1 MQENRFKYEAIADN
15 IRDAIRLGSLRIGD
29 RLQSI
34 RQTSRELGVSN
45 ASVFK
50 AYYHLESEGLIECR
64 PKSGYYVRYHLQDSE
79 PPSSQLL
86 NEDACEVSN
95 QALIQEFLAT
105 KLAHPD
111 HLDLSTA
118 VPSTELLPIAGLKK
132 SIQKSYLND
141 PRAAT
146 AYENTTGHPELKR
159 SISQFGLNWGCV
171 IAENEVVITNG
182 CMEAIA
188 LSLSILTKPGDT
200 IALESPVYYGLLQL
214 IQHLKL
220 KIVEIPADP
229 ATGISLDDLEQVI
242 HHQDLKAILVIPNFN
257 NPTGSLVPDE
267 NKQRLVAMA
276 TEHQIPIIEDD
287 IYGELYFSEPRPKNC
302 KSFDEDGWVIYCSSF
317 SKTLAPGFRVGWCI
331 PGRFHE
337 KFVQRKYVTNISTS
351 SISQA
356 VIAHFLTHGRY
367 DFYLKKLRS
376 ALKTQHLQYKRA
388 IFDYFPGKIASSNP
402 QGGFVLW
409 LELPKNKNA
418 LKLYQ
423 AGVKA
428 GIVIAPGQMF
438 FARADYRNYF
448 RISFGKPFD
457 EAVDQALKKLGSLAA
472 AL

>member
-1 MQENRFKYEAIADN
+1 
-15 IRDAIRLGSLRIGD
+15 
-29 RLQSI
+29 
-34 RQTSRELGVSN
+34 
-45 ASVFK
+45 
-50 AYYHLESEGLIECR
+50 
-64 PKSGYYVRYHLQDSE
+64 
-79 PPSSQLL
+79 
-86 NEDACEVSN
+86 
-95 QALIQEFLAT
+95 
-105 KLAHPD
+105 
-111 HLDLSTA
+111 
-118 VPSTELLPIAGLKK
+118 
-132 SIQKSYLND
+132 
-141 PRAAT
+141 
-146 AYENTTGHPELKR
+146 
-159 SISQFGLNWGCV
+159 
-171 IAENEVVITNG
+171 
-182 CMEAIA
+182 MEAIA

-229 ATGISLDDLEQVI
+229 TTGISLDDLEQVI
-242 HHQDLKAILVIPNFN
+242 HHQDIKAILMIPNFN

-317 SKTLAPGFRVGWCI
+317 SKTLVPGFRVGWCI

-337 KFVQRKYVTNISTS
+337 EFVQRKYVTNISTS

-409 LELPKNKNA
+409 LELPMNKNA

-428 GIVIAPGQMF
+428 SIVIAPGQMF
-438 FARADYRNYF
+438 FARADYKNYF